1 MAEPCVFDHSDYP
14 EAFINKFGTLHH
26 IGMRSFPLIVFTTV
40 VGAGALIPYYRGI
53 DDVGWFICYSHT

>member
-40 VGAGALIPYYRGI
+40 VGAGA
-53 DDVGWFICYSHT
+53 